1 MRPDHHWQPL
11 APFVSLLV
19 LGAAGLAVHRMLA
32 SLSYHALLAEV
43 QAIPI
48 GRALAALAFML
59 GSFAALGAYDW
70 LALRHIRR
78 ALPWR
83 FVMLV
88 SFCSYAISNTVGF
101 GALTGSSVRYRYYG
115 PAGIDAADIARIALY
130 NLICL
135 GSGLLAVFVFATL
148 AHPDLVAGFMRL
160 PAAALTTAAWAL
172 LWALGAVVALAGLT
186 GGSVSLSNRSIRL
199 PRPAEVALPL
209 LVSVLDIC
217 CAGAC
222 LYVLVASDIPFA
234 AFLSVY
240 AVALLAGTLSQIPGG
255 FGAFEAVM
263 LAGLHGSVAA
273 GALAAALIGYRIIYY
288 VVPLVLAAMLM
299 AWREA
304 APHLQP
310 VTATARQLV
319 AAGRRLIPSVLGATM
334 FINGVVLLLSTVT
347 PGVPHRMRL
356 IPSFVPLSLVEAS
369 SLLASI
375 AGSALLI
382 VARGVYRKLN
392 GAYVLALFLCLAGSA
407 FALLKG
413 FDYEEALLLAASA
426 AALFASRRQFY
437 RKTALLDAP
446 FSTGTVVS
454 IMAVLITVWWFA
466 QFSYKH
472 IEYAGTLW
480 WRFEY
485 QAEASRSLRAIF
497 GAGVVLLL
505 VAVARLLRPPPQRPA
520 YPTAEELRLAAGIVR
535 AQSSVDANLVLMG
548 DKHLLLSEDR
558 DAFLMYGV
566 RGASWIALGDPFGPA
581 GALEEL
587 GWRFRELADA
597 HGGRV
602 AFYEA
607 RPASL
612 PAYLDMGLMP
622 LKLGE
627 YATVPLREF
636 SLEGSRRK
644 GMRYV
649 LGRGER
655 EGLHLEI
662 VPRAEV
668 PPLIEGLRAI
678 SDAWLAHK
686 NTREKRF
693 SLGAFSADYLANF
706 DIAILRHRGRAVAFA
721 NLLTTGTRQQ
731 AAIDLMRH
739 TADVP
744 EDTMMFLLLRL
755 ILYFKAEGYEGFC
768 LGMAPLSGM
777 EKHPLAP
784 LWHRFGHLLYNRG
797 EHFYNFHGLRAFK
810 EKFDPVWEP
819 RYLVT
824 GGGLSPLLVL
834 TDIAA
839 LIAGGLEG
847 VLKK

>member
-1 MRPDHHWQPL
+1 MRPDHYWQRL

-59 GSFAALGAYDW
+59 CSFAALSAYDW
-70 LALRHIRR
+70 LALRRIRR
-78 ALPWR
+78 ELPWR

-101 GALTGSSVRYRYYG
+101 GALTGGSVRYRYYG

-130 NLICL
+130 NLVCL
-135 GSGLLAVFVFATL
+135 GLGLLAVFAFATL

-160 PAAALTTAAWAL
+160 PAAGLTTAAWAL
-172 LWALGAVVALAGLT
+172 LCALGAVVALAGLT
-186 GGSVSLSNRSIRL
+186 GGTVPLSNRSIRL

-222 LYVLVASDIPFA
+222 LYVLIASDIPFA

-310 VTATARQLV
+310 VTAKARQLV
-319 AAGRRLIPSVLGATM
+319 GAGRRLIPSVLGATM
-334 FINGVVLLLSTVT
+334 FINGAVLLLSTAT
-347 PGVPHRMRL
+347 PGVPHRMHL
-356 IPSFVPLSLVEAS
+356 IPTFVPLSLVEAS

-392 GAYVLALFLCLAGSA
+392 GAYVLALFLCLAGSV

-413 FDYEEALLLAASA
+413 FDYEEASLLAASA

-602 AFYEA
+602 AFYQA

-662 VPRAEV
+662 VPRAAV
-668 PPLIEGLRAI
+668 PPWIEELRAI

-739 TADVP
+739 TADAP

-755 ILYFKAEGYEGFC
+755 VLHFKAEGYEGFC

-839 LIAGGLEG
+839 LIAGGIEG

>member
-1 MRPDHHWQPL
+1 MRLDLLWQRL
-11 APFVSLLV
+11 APLVSLLI
-19 LGAAGLAVHRMLA
+19 LGAAGFALHRMLA
-32 SLSYHALLAEV
+32 SVSYHALLAEV

-48 GRALAALAFML
+48 GRALAALAFMF
-59 GSFAALGAYDW
+59 GSFAALSGYDW
-70 LALRHIRR
+70 LALRYIRR
-78 ALPWR
+78 QLPWR

-88 SFCSYAISNTVGF
+88 SFCSYAISNMVGF
-101 GALTGSSVRYRYYG
+101 GALTGGSLRYRYYG
-115 PAGIDAADIARIALY
+115 PAGIDTADVARIALY
-130 NLICL
+130 NLVCL
-135 GSGLLAVFVFATL
+135 SFGLLAVFAFATL
-148 AHPDLVAGFMRL
+148 AHPELVAGFVRL
-160 PAAALTTAAWAL
+160 PAAGLTISAYAL
-172 LWALGAVVALAGLT
+172 LCAVGAVLAVAGLT
-186 GGSVSLSNRSIRL
+186 GGSLRLSNWAIRL

-209 LVSVLDIC
+209 VVSVLDIC

-222 LYVLVASDIPFA
+222 LYVLIGSDIPFA

-240 AVALLAGTLSQIPGG
+240 AVALLVGILSQIPGG
-255 FGAFEAVM
+255 FGTFEAVM
-263 LAGLHGSVAA
+263 LAGLHGSVAT
-273 GALAAALIGYRIIYY
+273 GALAAALVAYRIIYY
-288 VVPLVLAAMLM
+288 VVPLVMAAMLM
-299 AWREA
+299 AWREV

-310 VTATARQLV
+310 VTATARQLA
-319 AAGRRLIPSVLGATM
+319 AAGHRLIPSVLGATM
-334 FINGVVLLLSTVT
+334 FLDGVVLLLSAAT
-347 PGVPHRMRL
+347 PGVPRRMHL

-382 VARGVYRKLN
+382 VAHGVYRKLN
-392 GAYVLALFLCLAGSA
+392 GACVLALFLCLAGA
-407 FALLKG
+407 VFALLKG
-413 FDYEEALLLAASA
+413 FDYEEALLLTAGA

-446 FSTGTVVS
+446 FSAGTVVS
-454 IMAVLITVWWFA
+454 IAAVLITVSWFA

-472 IEYAGTLW
+472 VEYADTLW

-485 QAEASRSLRAIF
+485 DAEASRSLRAVF
-497 GAGVVLLL
+497 GAGVALLL
-505 VAVARLLRPPPQRPA
+505 IATARLLRPPPQRPA
-520 YPTAEELRLAAGIVR
+520 PPTGEELSLAAGIVR
-535 AQSSVDANLVLMG
+535 AQSSVDANVVLMG
-548 DKHLLLSEDR
+548 DKHLLFSDSR

-566 RGASWIALGDPFGPA
+566 RGSSWIALGDPVGPT
-581 GALEEL
+581 GTMEEL

-602 AFYEA
+602 AFYQA
-607 RPASL
+607 RPVSL

-622 LKLGE
+622 LKIGE

-655 EGLHLEI
+655 EGLRLEI
-662 VPRAEV
+662 VPRAAV
-668 PPLIEGLRAI
+668 PPLIEELGAI
-678 SDAWLAHK
+678 SAAWLALK

-706 DIAILRHRGRAVAFA
+706 DIAVLRQRGRAVAFA
-721 NLLTTGTRQQ
+721 NMLTTGTRQQ

-739 TADVP
+739 SADAP
-744 EDTMMFLLLRL
+744 EETMMFLLLKL
-755 ILYFKAEGYEGFC
+755 ILHFKAEGYEGFC
-768 LGMAPLSGM
+768 LGVAPLSGM

-824 GGGLSPLLVL
+824 GRGLSPLLVL

-839 LIAGGLEG
+839 LIAGGIEG

>member
-1 MRPDHHWQPL
+1 MRPDLHWQRL
-11 APFVSLLV
+11 APLVSLLV
-19 LGAAGLAVHRMLA
+19 LGAAGLALHRMLA
-32 SLSYHALLAEV
+32 SVSYHALLAGV

-48 GRALAALAFML
+48 WRALAALAFMF
-59 GSFAALGAYDW
+59 GSFAALSGYDW
-70 LALRHIRR
+70 LALRYVRR
-78 ALPWR
+78 ELPWR

-101 GALTGSSVRYRYYG
+101 GVLTGGSVRYRFYG
-115 PAGIDAADIARIALY
+115 PAGIDASDVARITLY

-135 GSGLLAVFVFATL
+135 SFGLLAVFVFATL
-148 AHPDLVAGFMRL
+148 AHPELVAGFLRL
-160 PAAALTTAAWAL
+160 PAAGLTILAYAL
-172 LWALGAVVALAGLT
+172 LCAAGVFVAVAGLP
-186 GGSVSLSNRSIRL
+186 GGSLRLSNWSLRL
-199 PRPAEVALPL
+199 PRPADVALPL

-222 LYVLVASDIPFA
+222 LYVLVGAEIPFA

-240 AVALLAGTLSQIPGG
+240 AVALLAGILSQVPGG
-255 FGAFEAVM
+255 FGAFEAVV
-263 LAGLHGSVAA
+263 LAGLHGSVAP
-273 GALAAALIGYRIIYY
+273 GALAASLIVYRIIYY
-288 VVPLVLAAMLM
+288 LVPLVLAAMLM
-299 AWREA
+299 AWREV

-310 VTATARQLV
+310 VTATARQLA

-334 FINGVVLLLSTVT
+334 FVNGVVLLLSTAT
-347 PGVPHRMRL
+347 PGVPHRMHL

-392 GAYVLALFLCLAGSA
+392 GAYLLALLLCLAGSV

-413 FDYEEALLLAASA
+413 FDYEEALLLTTGA
-426 AALFASRRQFY
+426 AALYASRHQFY

-454 IMAVLITVWWFA
+454 IVAVLITVFWFT

-472 IEYAGTLW
+472 VEYAGTLW

-485 QAEASRSLRAIF
+485 DAEASRSLRAVF

-505 VAVARLLRPPPQRPA
+505 IATARLLRPPPQRPA
-520 YPTAEELRLAAGIVR
+520 PPTAGELDLAEGIVR
-535 AQSSVDANLVLMG
+535 AQSGVDANVVLMG
-548 DKHLLLSEDR
+548 DKHLLFSDSR

-566 RGASWIALGDPFGPA
+566 RGTSWIALGDPVGPA
-581 GALEEL
+581 GAMEEL

-602 AFYEA
+602 AFYQT
-607 RPASL
+607 RPTSL
-612 PAYLDMGLMP
+612 PVYLDMGLMP
-622 LKLGE
+622 LKIGE

-649 LGRGER
+649 LAHGER
-655 EGLHLEI
+655 EGLDLEI
-662 VPRAEV
+662 VPRTEV
-668 PPLIEGLRAI
+668 PPRVGELKAI
-678 SDAWLAHK
+678 SDAWLALK

-693 SLGAFSADYLANF
+693 SLGAFSADYLAKF
-706 DIAILRHRGRAVAFA
+706 DIAVLRHRGRAVAFA

-739 TADVP
+739 TADAP

-755 ILYFKAEGYEGFC
+755 ILHFRTEGYEGFC
-768 LGMAPLSGM
+768 LGVAPLSGM
-777 EKHPLAP
+777 EWHPLAP

-824 GGGLSPLLVL
+824 GRGLSPLLVL

-839 LIAGGLEG
+839 LIAGGIEG

>member
-1 MRPDHHWQPL
+1 MRSDFNWRSL
-11 APFVSLLV
+11 APFISLLV
-19 LGAAGLAVHRMLA
+19 LGAAGFAMHRLLAGV
-32 SLSYHALLAEV
+32 SYHALLAEV

-48 GRALAALAFML
+48 RRALLALLFTL
-59 GSFAALGAYDW
+59 GSFAALSGYDW
-70 LALRHIRR
+70 LALRHIQRE
-78 ALPWR
+78 LPWR

-101 GALTGSSVRYRYYG
+101 GALSGGSVRYRLYS
-115 PAGIDAADIARIALY
+115 PAGIDTADIARIALY

-135 GSGLLAVFVFATL
+135 SFGLIAVVVFATVVQ
-148 AHPDLVAGFMRL
+148 PELVASFTRL
-160 PAAALTTAAWAL
+160 SATTVTIAAYALLCSGAGVVAAARLS
-172 LWALGAVVALAGLT
+172 
-186 GGSVSLSNRSIRL
+186 GGSLRVSNWSIRL
-199 PRPAEVALPL
+199 PQPAQVTLPL
-209 LVSVLDIC
+209 VISVVDIC

-222 LYVLVASDIPFA
+222 LYVLIAADIPFA

-240 AVALLAGTLSQIPGG
+240 AVALLVGMLSQIPGG
-255 FGAFEAVM
+255 FGTFEAVM
-263 LAGLHGSVAA
+263 LAGLHGTAA
-273 GALAAALIGYRIIYY
+273 TSTIAAALVGYRIIYY
-288 VVPLVLAAMLM
+288 VVPLAIAAILI
-299 AWREA
+299 AWREV

-310 VTATARQLV
+310 ATATARQLAV
-319 AAGRRLIPSVLGATM
+319 ASRRLIPSVLGATM
-334 FINGVVLLLSTVT
+334 FVNGAVLLLSTAT
-347 PGVPHRMRL
+347 PGVPHRMHL

-392 GAYVLALFLCLAGSA
+392 GAYVLALLLCLAGSV

-454 IMAVLITVWWFA
+454 IAAVLITVFWFA

-485 QAEASRSLRAIF
+485 HAEASRSLRAVF

-505 VAVARLLRPPPQRPA
+505 IAMARLLRPPPQRPA
-520 YPTAEELRLAAGIVR
+520 FPTAEELSLAAGIVR
-535 AQSSVDANLVLMG
+535 EQSSVDANLVLMG
-548 DKHLLLSEDR
+548 DKHLLLSESR

-566 RGASWIALGDPFGPA
+566 RGSSWIALGDPVGPIA
-581 GALEEL
+581 WMEEL

-602 AFYEA
+602 AFYQT
-607 RPASL
+607 RPATL
-612 PAYLDMGLMP
+612 PVYLDMGLMP

-636 SLEGSRRK
+636 SLEGSHRK
-644 GMRYV
+644 AMRYV
-649 LGRGER
+649 LARGER
-655 EGLHLEI
+655 EGLQLEI
-662 VPRAEV
+662 IPSAGVPA
-668 PPLIEGLRAI
+668 LIEEFRTI
-678 SDAWLAHK
+678 SEAWLAHK

-693 SLGAFSADYLANF
+693 SLGAFSSRYLANF
-706 DIAILRHRGRAVAFA
+706 DVAVLRHRGRAVAFA
-721 NLLTTGTRQQ
+721 NLLTTGSREE

-739 TADVP
+739 APDAP
-744 EDTMMFLLLRL
+744 EDTMMFLLLKL
-755 ILYFKAEGYEGFC
+755 ILHFKADGFAGFC
-768 LGMAPLSGM
+768 LGVAPLSGM

-824 GGGLSPLLVL
+824 AGGLNPLFVL

-839 LIAGGLEG
+839 LIAGGIEG